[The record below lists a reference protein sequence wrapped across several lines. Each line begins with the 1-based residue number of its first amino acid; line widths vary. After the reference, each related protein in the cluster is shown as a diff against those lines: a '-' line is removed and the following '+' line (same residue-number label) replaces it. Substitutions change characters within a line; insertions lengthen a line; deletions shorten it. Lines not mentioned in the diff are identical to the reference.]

1 MSRNRRWRGAPHPE
15 FASRID
21 VRAADRPGHG
31 EGPADEGEPGR
42 PAVEAREKAQDGSK
56 VIMGALRAPGLTPW
70 LGGARC
76 IFCKNKWQHH
86 LASLKAVAAC
96 PCMLKEMQGGAAIF
110 FKKM

>member
-1 MSRNRRWRGAPHPE
+1 MSRNRRSRGAPHPE

-56 VIMGALRAPGLTPW
+56 VIMGARRGPRSAYYFSPLLRSLRAPQL
-70 LGGARC
+70 
-76 IFCKNKWQHH
+76 
-86 LASLKAVAAC
+86 V
-96 PCMLKEMQGGAAIF
+96 E
-110 FKKM
+110 

>member
-1 MSRNRRWRGAPHPE
+1 MSRNRRSRGAPHPE

-56 VIMGALRAPGLTPW
+56 VIMGARRAPGLTPW

-76 IFCKNKWQHH
+76 IF
-86 LASLKAVAAC
+86 
-96 PCMLKEMQGGAAIF
+96 
-110 FKKM
+110 